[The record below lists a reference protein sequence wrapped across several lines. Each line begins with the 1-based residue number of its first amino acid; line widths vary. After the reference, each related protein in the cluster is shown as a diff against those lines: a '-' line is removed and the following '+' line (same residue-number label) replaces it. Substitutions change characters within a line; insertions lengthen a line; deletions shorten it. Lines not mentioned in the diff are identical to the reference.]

1 VRPEDFKDFDLLPA
15 MDREM
20 SRPGEGV
27 GAGGMRSETLAS
39 RRRLYLLAQVVIARH
54 YRRELT
60 LDVVARGLGS
70 SPRQLQRVFAQFG
83 GSTFREDLLARRTA
97 VGAQLLAQQ
106 RWITVEH
113 VARLVGYSEAP
124 HFASAF
130 RRCYGMSPAHFR
142 EAALEAQERS

>member
-1 VRPEDFKDFDLLPA
+1 
-15 MDREM
+15 
-20 SRPGEGV
+20 
-27 GAGGMRSETLAS
+27 MRDETMAS

-60 LDVVARGLGS
+60 LEVVARGLGS
-70 SPRQLQRVFAQFG
+70 SPRQLQRVFRQFG

-106 RWITVEH
+106 RWIAVDH

-130 RRCYGMSPAHFR
+130 RRRYGMSPARFR

>member
-1 VRPEDFKDFDLLPA
+1 
-15 MDREM
+15 
-20 SRPGEGV
+20 
-27 GAGGMRSETLAS
+27 MRDETMAS

-60 LDVVARGLGS
+60 LELVAHGLGS
-70 SPRQLQRVFAQFG
+70 SPRQLQRVFRQFG

-97 VGAQLLAQQ
+97 IGAQLLAQQ
-106 RWITVEH
+106 RGIAVDH

-130 RRCYGMSPAHFR
+130 RRRYGMSPARFR
-142 EAALEAQERS
+142 AAAIEAQERS